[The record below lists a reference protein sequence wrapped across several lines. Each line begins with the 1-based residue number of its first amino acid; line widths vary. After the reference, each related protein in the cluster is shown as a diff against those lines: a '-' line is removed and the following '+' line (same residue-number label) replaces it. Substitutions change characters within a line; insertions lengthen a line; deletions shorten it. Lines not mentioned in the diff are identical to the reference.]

1 MSAETVIHVGTSLYI
16 GIDLLYPKIQDV
28 KSEDIIDNLTRIR
41 DAMESKLSIYDE
53 IYRVSMILSYLNINK
68 VESYINTVYFSEGI
82 SNSQYDKL
90 IDTVINTAENLV
102 HEASKNVTIFNNV
115 CYLLVEIKVPNN
127 VDINLAV
134 FEPIQG
140 GPEYLNIAVGPDL
153 ISYIDIRMSKVDNGF
168 DYMNVSYIKL
178 HTDNILIDKIEY
190 KVGLKNYVGMVIEGY
205 FKFLLNHNGEK
216 PDLMIIS
223 GSYP

>member
-1 MSAETVIHVGTSLYI
+1 MV
-16 GIDLLYPKIQDV
+16 D
-28 KSEDIIDNLTRIR
+28 
-41 DAMESKLSIYDE
+41 
-53 IYRVSMILSYLNINK
+53 
-68 VESYINTVYFSEGI
+68 
-82 SNSQYDKL
+82 
-90 IDTVINTAENLV
+90 
-102 HEASKNVTIFNNV
+102 EASKNVTVFNYV
-115 CYLLVEIKVPNN
+115 CYILVEIKVPDN

-134 FEPIQG
+134 FKPVQG

-153 ISYIDIRMSKVDNGF
+153 MNYIDIRMSEIDSGF

-190 KVGLKNYVGMVIEGY
+190 KVGLNNYIDMVIEGY
-205 FKFLLNHNGEK
+205 FKFLSNHNGEK